1 MYKYIKSAIDE
12 DEVSELGLN
21 AMWDDSSSRNEI
33 IRTVQSMNS
42 RDIVDILEEELDE
55 DEFQRI
61 MITIASNEM

>member
-33 IRTVQSMNS
+33 IRTVQSMSS

>member
-21 AMWDDSSSRNEI
+21 AMWNDSSSRNEI